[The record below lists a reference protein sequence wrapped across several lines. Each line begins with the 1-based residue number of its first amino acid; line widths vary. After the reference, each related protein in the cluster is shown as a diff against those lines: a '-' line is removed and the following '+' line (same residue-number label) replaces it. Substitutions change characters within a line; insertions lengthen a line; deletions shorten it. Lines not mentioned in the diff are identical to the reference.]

1 MECCPLQVIQFIAN
15 MKSYTLRP
23 PKTKDISSKHV
34 ILEPAS
40 ISLHSILKITF
51 LLAKPDGRAARP
63 DQLIMLQDIEF

>member
-1 MECCPLQVIQFIAN
+1 MLSPAGHPIYRKHEILHGG
-15 MKSYTLRP
+15 RP

-34 ILEPAS
+34 ILELAS

-51 LLAKPDGRAARP
+51 LLAKPDGRATRP